1 MHGLKDNSHL
11 EMLLDKFKLDP
22 NIGTKQMSLGV
33 KRKLAVVTAFMHDPD
48 ILILDEPTSG
58 LDPIMQDVFIDYIL
72 EEKKRGKTIFLSSH
86 IFREIDVTCD
96 RIAIIK
102 DGKIVSEFIAD
113 DLKNRS
119 DKVYRVTFKDMESY
133 NKFAEM
139 PYQFS
144 SKNPAKLRARVH
156 VEDSNINQFIT
167 DITKFDIADLHEFP
181 FTLED
186 YFMQFYK
193 ADRTF
198 EGGEI
203 MSDNIIKI
211 ENLTKDY
218 GQGRGIFDISLDVPK
233 GQVFGYVG
241 TNGSGKT
248 TTIRHMMGFVNADS
262 GNVTIN
268 GMNAWKDSTQIMNYV
283 SYVPGEIAFPGLA
296 TGTDFL
302 KLQAEYLGIT
312 DFTYMNHVIS
322 LLQLDPT
329 ANLKRMS
336 KGMKQKTAS
345 FSKYLCC
352 QHDK

>member
-1 MHGLKDNSHL
+1 MEIIQVDHLTKDYGHNRGVFDVSINVKPGECYGFLGPNGAGKTTTIRHLMGFSKPQQGKTMISGLDSWENSAQLKNIVGYLPGEIALPAGITGTEFLDMMKKMHGLKDNSHL

-198 EGGEI
+198 EGV
-203 MSDNIIKI
+203 K
-211 ENLTKDY
+211 
-218 GQGRGIFDISLDVPK
+218 
-233 GQVFGYVG
+233 
-241 TNGSGKT
+241 
-248 TTIRHMMGFVNADS
+248 
-262 GNVTIN
+262 
-268 GMNAWKDSTQIMNYV
+268 
-283 SYVPGEIAFPGLA
+283 
-296 TGTDFL
+296 
-302 KLQAEYLGIT
+302 
-312 DFTYMNHVIS
+312 
-322 LLQLDPT
+322 
-329 ANLKRMS
+329 
-336 KGMKQKTAS
+336 
-345 FSKYLCC
+345 
-352 QHDK
+352 